1 MESLIGGLRLKFFS
15 ENNIKKNIYNNSA
28 RENSVINQ
36 NFGDHHH
43 YHDEDE
49 ITDLR
54 QKVETFKTF
63 FTKLNKATIYD
74 DIENVK
80 KHFNHAE
87 AYYDKIKERRKDH
100 EFVIEFPDTQI
111 EFYEFL
117 ISYYESIG
125 LGHSTKSYKEK
136 LEKINQ
142 ARKKFRS

>member
-1 MESLIGGLRLKFFS
+1 MESLFGGLRLKFFS
-15 ENNIKKNIYNNSA
+15 ENNIKKKYNNST

-36 NFGDHHH
+36 NIVDNH
-43 YHDEDE
+43 YYHYGDE

-54 QKVETFKTF
+54 QKVETFNTF
-63 FTKLNKATIYD
+63 FRKLNKATISD

-80 KHFNHAE
+80 KYFNHAE